1 MSSTVSLTELERSIT
16 TDSPYSNKHLMKLR
30 ESTTTHHRLI
40 PPPSTTSQPGLQL
53 RRKLSLD
60 SRTTTELEPQPS
72 LMSPTLLTLSTGS
85 LQALSP
91 QLRTR
96 DNADHAGLSL
106 PLVLWKVLTS
116 WPPRTSFHFPSSNWS
131 IAQPRTLDAMVDSWT
146 MLSNMPSQTK

>member
-1 MSSTVSLTELERSIT
+1 MGTHTAAINYLSTWTAAEKKTLL
-16 TDSPYSNKHLMKLR
+16 
-30 ESTTTHHRLI
+30 
-40 PPPSTTSQPGLQL
+40 GLKNDN
-53 RRKLSLD
+53 RV
-60 SRTTTELEPQPS
+60 RT
-72 LMSPTLLTLSTGS
+72 PTLLDESNLTDSVNWVTAG
-85 LQALSP
+85 AVT

>member
-1 MSSTVSLTELERSIT
+1 
-16 TDSPYSNKHLMKLR
+16 MKLR

-53 RRKLSLD
+53 RRKLSL
-60 SRTTTELEPQPS
+60 
-72 LMSPTLLTLSTGS
+72 MSPTLLTLSTGS
-85 LQALSP
+85 LQVLSP

-146 MLSNMPSQTK
+146 MLSNMPSQAK